1 MGSAASAQEWHCAQ
15 TLFCPKKVPKGGVR
29 KRRTAPFTP
38 SCLHCTF
45 TSSGKQWLRPASPLH
60 LQTLPWPHFLSP
72 PHPPTEMG
80 LFVKQKD
87 WLLLVKYFKMVC
99 VCIWK
104 QGTYFPKESAFSKGY
119 RKLFLKEIHNYFWN
133 FFALKVS
140 SLQGILI
147 HISSWTI
154 QYMYLFSVLNKKKIQ
169 TP

>member
-1 MGSAASAQEWHCAQ
+1 
-15 TLFCPKKVPKGGVR
+15 
-29 KRRTAPFTP
+29 
-38 SCLHCTF
+38 
-45 TSSGKQWLRPASPLH
+45 
-60 LQTLPWPHFLSP
+60 
-72 PHPPTEMG
+72 MG

-169 TP
+169 TPQMLIENKAFCPDAAKSFYNSEMQG